1 MSGSR
6 ILLLGIFALTL
17 LGQSENN
24 AVPNPAAAVDTAV
37 RGIVQK
43 SLTASNWLPPARL
56 VRRPIAPSGATDC
69 AVPLLEMPIPA
80 GRNFVIGQLSPPKSF
95 VDNMIVQ
102 HGLLLAC
109 GARE

>member
-1 MSGSR
+1 
-6 ILLLGIFALTL
+6 
-17 LGQSENN
+17 
-24 AVPNPAAAVDTAV
+24 
-37 RGIVQK
+37 
-43 SLTASNWLPPARL
+43 
-56 VRRPIAPSGATDC
+56 
-69 AVPLLEMPIPA
+69 MPIPA